1 MWQIAQKEM
10 RPPRLYRRDEMRIA
24 GRELRSD
31 LQGDGDGTIFG
42 DIIRDYVNDFGGEA
56 SRVGGVENSENLR
69 DFYKDI
75 LLKDGHNPEAP
86 G

>member
-1 MWQIAQKEM
+1 
-10 RPPRLYRRDEMRIA
+10 MRIA

-42 DIIRDYVNDFGGEA
+42 DIIRDYVNDFGGGQRAESA
-56 SRVGGVENSENLR
+56 GREIQKNLR
-69 DFYKDI
+69 DSYKDI
-75 LLKDGHNPEAP
+75 LLKDGRNPEAP